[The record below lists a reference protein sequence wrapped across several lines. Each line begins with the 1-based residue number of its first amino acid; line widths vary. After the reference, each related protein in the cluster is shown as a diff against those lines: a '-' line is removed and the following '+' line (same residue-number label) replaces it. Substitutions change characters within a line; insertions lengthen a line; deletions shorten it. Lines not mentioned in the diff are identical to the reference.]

1 MLWLVNADSI
11 AYRFPGASSCKLRSC
26 SPGDLPV
33 GSRPFL
39 VDGIVAVWLGVDYL
53 LPSDLQIRDY
63 GHGIAYEIDTHL
75 PANPRQDKKNATW
88 HLQGSPSER
97 ALRFASLYR
106 FTLGKESMQKAPK
119 PLGNNEE
126 SIKFYQAESLSTN
139 VVSRVGSSD
148 IGLDKLK
155 DGIKF
160 DNTFFWKSIQP
171 QRVYYCSRPQSSII
185 SSRSTI
191 SSLMLAPNCNRDSS
205 RVSTHLSWISDG
217 QPRRRPGHLRYQH
230 HVNEWQVADPMWVMR
245 LSVSSSLYSLETA
258 KTWLPKGQIG
268 AFVRWPNVRSMFKW
282 AMVLH

>member
-1 MLWLVNADSI
+1 MNADSI

-26 SPGDLPV
+26 SPRDLRKILPV

-39 VDGIVAVWLGVDYL
+39 VDGIVAVWLGIDYL

-63 GHGIAYEIDTHL
+63 GHGIAYEIDIHL

-119 PLGNNEE
+119 PLGENEE
-126 SIKFYQAESLSTN
+126 SIKFYQAESLPAN

-160 DNTFFWKSIQP
+160 DNTFFLQP

-205 RVSTHLSWISDG
+205 RVSTHLS
-217 QPRRRPGHLRYQH
+217 
-230 HVNEWQVADPMWVMR
+230 
-245 LSVSSSLYSLETA
+245 
-258 KTWLPKGQIG
+258 
-268 AFVRWPNVRSMFKW
+268 
-282 AMVLH
+282 